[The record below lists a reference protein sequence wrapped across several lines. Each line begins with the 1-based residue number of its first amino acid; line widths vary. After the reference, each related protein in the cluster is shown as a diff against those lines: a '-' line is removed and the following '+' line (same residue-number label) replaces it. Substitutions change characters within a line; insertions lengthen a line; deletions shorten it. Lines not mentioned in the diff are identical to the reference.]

1 MSIHVDVAVWVMS
14 AKKWILFDVGGVL
27 EAVDD
32 DAWQQEWWER
42 WRAVSGLDVAAF
54 DARIAGA
61 ELPAIDV
68 TVGTEPAFWA
78 AVGAA
83 LELDD
88 EQCAA
93 MRADSGMR
101 TAAPETSS

>member
-1 MSIHVDVAVWVMS
+1 MLTWQSGVMS

-27 EAVDD
+27 EA
-32 DAWQQEWWER
+32 
-42 WRAVSGLDVAAF
+42 
-54 DARIAGA
+54 
-61 ELPAIDV
+61 
-68 TVGTEPAFWA
+68 VGTEPAFWA

>member
-1 MSIHVDVAVWVMS
+1 MLTWQSGVMS